1 MIPKLLIEDNEIDL
15 TDYTKVVA
23 IVDKD
28 VHKLHGAFL
37 HKHFK
42 DIIFI
47 KSKEKRKNI
56 DNIVP
61 ILKSLTDRNLDRNS
75 CLVAIGGGVIGDITG
90 FMASIYMRG
99 IDFIQ
104 IPTTYMAM
112 CDHIIGK
119 VAISN
124 VKKNVFGSFYSP
136 KRTYIFKTFIKTL
149 PQKLINQGFAEVLK
163 NYFIINNKELKKIIM
178 KEKIKIEDLIE
189 AVKISHEI
197 KSFFVKEDPRD
208 TKGLHKALSY
218 GHTFANAI
226 EKIDQNINHGE
237 AVLKGMIL
245 AAKLSYQLGLL
256 KEKEFLEHMNICEK
270 LERKFD
276 AKIKIERYNI
286 DNMLQSFKTDK
297 LSCGGKMKFVLLT
310 KIGKYE
316 IIEVEEEQVKTL
328 LLREC
333 ENDA

>member
-1 MIPKLLIEDNEIDL
+1 MIPELFIENKKIDL
-15 TDYTKVVA
+15 ASYTKVVA
-23 IVDKD
+23 IVDKELYKW
-28 VHKLHGAFL
+28 HKAFL
-37 HKHFK
+37 DKHFK

-47 KSKEKRKNI
+47 RSKETMKNI
-56 DNIVP
+56 DEVIP
-61 ILKSLTDRNLDRNS
+61 ILKSLADKNLDRNS

-136 KRTYIFKTFIKTL
+136 KRTYIFKRFIKIL

-163 NYFIINNKELKKIIM
+163 HYFITGNKELKKIIL
-178 KEKIKIEDLIE
+178 KKKVGIKDLINAVEISHKIK
-189 AVKISHEI
+189 S
-197 KSFFVKEDPRD
+197 SFVKKDPRD
-208 TKGLHKALSY
+208 INGSHKALSY

-245 AAKLSYQLGLL
+245 ATKLSHKLGLL
-256 KEKEFLEHMNICEK
+256 NDKDFIELMKICTI

-276 AKIKIERYNI
+276 VQIKIKKKNI
-286 DNMLQSFKTDK
+286 NNMLHSFKTDK
-297 LSCGGKMKFVLLT
+297 ISCNGKMKFVLLT
-310 KIGKYE
+310 KVGKHVIVE
-316 IIEVEEEQVKTL
+316 IEEKQVKNL
-328 LLREC
+328 LLGEC